1 MVLLCLAL
9 IVPSVCLYVPH
20 RVAFGYLDF
29 FGRAVFGAN
38 GLPRPLMRRDQAAP
52 PPPTPPQP
60 RAPAAAGDGEREEDQ
75 APVEGGEGDA
85 AAVAAAGAGA
95 GAGASLANAPDAT
108 GAAAAV
114 VPAERPPLTFLGNV
128 GNIALAFVTSLF
140 PSWEG

>member
-1 MVLLCLAL
+1 MSAFRFCSNVNPVLRCAQ
-9 IVPSVCLYVPH
+9 VRC
-20 RVAFGYLDF
+20 
-29 FGRAVFGAN
+29 
-38 GLPRPLMRRDQAAP
+38 
-52 PPPTPPQP
+52 
-60 RAPAAAGDGEREEDQ
+60 EQ